1 MFKANNIDEYRATAD
16 MINGIVKR
24 VNGGQCAEYCKA
36 EFFEAY
42 PAALYLQGK
51 AGNTAIYALDAI
63 TDTGNGYRI
72 DYTDTDRCTAEQI
85 KKTVCLTIQ

>member
-1 MFKANNIDEYRATAD
+1 MEFAELAIK
-16 MINGIVKR
+16 INDIVER
-24 VNGGQCAEYCKA
+24 VNGGQCMEYNKA
-36 EFFEAY
+36 VFFKAY
-42 PAALYLQGK
+42 PAALYLQGT